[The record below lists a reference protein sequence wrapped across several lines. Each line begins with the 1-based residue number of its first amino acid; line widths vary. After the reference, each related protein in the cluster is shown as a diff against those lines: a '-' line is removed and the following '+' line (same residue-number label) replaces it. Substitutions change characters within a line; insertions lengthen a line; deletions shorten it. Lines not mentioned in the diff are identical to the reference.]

1 MASHPNFLF
10 YVFDPLNALDFI
22 PMLFLNATG
31 RMDHRPIRL
40 VQSIIGRGVE
50 SFASFS
56 HTPERIK
63 IRFLVAITSLTEGE
77 DSVPLVNSDWKM

>member
-1 MASHPNFLF
+1 MVSHPNSLL

-22 PMLFLNATG
+22 PMLSLNATG

-50 SFASFS
+50 RFASFS
-56 HTPERIK
+56 HTAERIK
-63 IRFLVAITSLTEGE
+63 IRFLVAIASLTEGE
-77 DSVPLVNSDWKM
+77 DSVPPVV